1 MDQRTYE
8 YVKNM
13 LPPDEPI
20 PDSFMQLHEQVRIY
34 ADRVQGGQPLGVDV
48 LALMMAQCRNA
59 KASAAVNVQ
68 DDDGDS
74 GDDEDDSGENGD
86 NGAPIARLK
95 SGDIVQVF
103 FESKLR
109 QGKVIG
115 YGQGPEKG
123 HYRVKL
129 DGDDLK
135 YRTFPPGD
143 VRKVE
148 K

>member
-1 MDQRTYE
+1 MDPRTYE

-59 KASAAVNVQ
+59 KVSIPVSAQQA
-68 DDDGDS
+68 DDDS
-74 GDDEDDSGENGD
+74 GDDGDPESNG
-86 NGAPIARLK
+86 NPVKLK
-95 SGDIVQVF
+95 PGDIVQVF